1 MEWLNLLEIFEK
13 GGPVMYVIVLCS
25 LIAMTV
31 AIERWLFYR
40 QVEKEDVG
48 LMPQLRKSLE
58 ANTVLPGTQCDGPL
72 GRIWHTLAKGSG
84 DRQARNTAAEV
95 VLFTETLGLD
105 SRLYMLATIGTI
117 APLLGLLGTVLGM
130 IKTFHTVSLNGVSNP
145 NVLAA
150 GISEALYNTAGG
162 LLVTV
167 PCIIGYNF
175 FRNRSE
181 QLSGV
186 LEARLKELTA
196 LLARSD
202 KYAR

>member
-1 MEWLNLLEIFEK
+1 MNLGEIFEK
-13 GGPVMYVIVLCS
+13 GGPVLYVIVCCS

-40 QVEKEDVG
+40 QVEKEDRG
-48 LMPQLRKSLE
+48 LMPQLRKSI
-58 ANTVLPGTQCDGPL
+58 AGNTIFPGTQYDGPL
-72 GRIWHTLAKGSG
+72 GRIWHALSKGTG
-84 DRQARNTAAEV
+84 DRQARNAAAEV
-95 VLFTETLGLD
+95 VLFAETLSLD

-130 IKTFHTVSLNGVSNP
+130 IKTFHTVSLNGVTNP

-162 LLVTV
+162 LMVTV

-175 FRNRSE
+175 FRNRAE
-181 QLSGV
+181 QLSGI
-186 LEARLKELTA
+186 LEARFKELTA